1 MACARRRYTNRRSVS
16 AWRDEPPCAGFV
28 HAGNLR
34 KSGEALVALAQIA
47 VLKRDN
53 WPPCDPSRRCL
64 GHFDGGFRQ
73 LLGNSEQMLAPLHF
87 APDVLGPHTGRR
99 PQNGEIIKKVGAL

>member
-1 MACARRRYTNRRSVS
+1 MCRIC
-16 AWRDEPPCAGFV
+16 PCREFE
-28 HAGNLR
+28 

-53 WPPCDPSRRCL
+53 WSPCDPSRRCL

-73 LLGNSEQMLAPLHF
+73 LLGNSEQMLAPIPSS
-87 APDVLGPHTGRR
+87 PDVLGPHTGRR
-99 PQNGEIIKKVGAL
+99 RQNGEIIKKVGALLYRGVGLAIDALHAD